1 MMQRMH
7 RVRRP
12 PRGVSLVIV
21 AIALAAVAAIAGLAI
36 DLANAISNK
45 ARLQAAVDAA
55 ALAGAKALDQIG
67 TDTAA
72 LAAATSVFDA
82 NVDPYSDLADLA
94 FPGLQYS
101 KKPVP
106 FAPVSFTMGP
116 SSPRYVRV
124 SVEDRS
130 IGTSLLRVLGIEQL
144 FVRASAVAG
153 PSPALSYACSLL
165 PIAACADMTAGAPDY
180 GFTPGRLIALTF
192 GSAAGSGGT
201 SRLGDAYLVTFDDT
215 GADAVRHYLAGG
227 YEQCLTIPGDP
238 LPVKGGANT
247 GPIEQG
253 LNTRFG
259 IYAGSMSET
268 RYPPDV
274 VVREPSPRL
283 QVSVVNGAE
292 VVTWNGKA
300 YQNVNDSGAD
310 FFSHADYLARI
321 AEGPPYERT
330 PRPEGTAVFK
340 RREAALPI
348 VDCASVGKNV
358 AHLPVKKL
366 GCFHLLQRAETS
378 ANKTRVFGE
387 YIEKCESSGR
397 PGTDPGATGAYLIQL
412 YRDSDS
418 QDS

>member
-1 MMQRMH
+1 MRA
-7 RVRRP
+7 RA

-21 AIALAAVAAIAGLAI
+21 AVALAAVAAVAGLAI
-36 DLANAISNK
+36 DLANTISNK

-55 ALAGAKALDQIG
+55 ALAGAKALDQAG

-72 LAAATSVFDA
+72 FAAASGVFDA
-82 NVDPYSDLADLA
+82 NVDAYSDLADLA

-106 FAPVSFTMGP
+106 FSPTAFTSGPDAPRF
-116 SSPRYVRV
+116 VRV
-124 SVEDRS
+124 TVEDRS

-153 PSPALSYACSLL
+153 PSPALAYACSVL
-165 PIAACADMTAGAPDY
+165 PIAACADMTAGPPNY
-180 GFTPGRLIALTF
+180 GFTPGRLVALTF

-201 SRLGDAYLVTFDDT
+201 SRLGDAYLVTFDQT

-227 YEQCLTIPGDP
+227 YNQCLKIPGEP

-259 IYAGSMSET
+259 LYAGSMSEA

-274 VVREPSPRL
+274 IVSEPSPRL
-283 QVSVVNGAE
+283 QVTLVNGAE
-292 VVTWNGKA
+292 AVTWNGTA
-300 YQNVNDSGAD
+300 YKDANDPGAN
-310 FFSHADYLARI
+310 FFSHAEYLAKI
-321 AEGPPYERT
+321 AAGPPYERT

-348 VDCASVGKNV
+348 VDCSPVGKNV

-387 YIEKCESSGR
+387 YIEDCEVSGR

-418 QDS
+418 RDS